1 MKVRIYQIIPE
12 LDEDHL
18 MFRDL
23 KYILVASNKRIPAE
37 LYECVYEG
45 DFESEHLERLFIILN
60 SDFPRDYYARSLSV
74 SDVVEVIHSPEKSSF
89 YFCDSFGFQLFPFEK
104 EKAMLSI
111 QNHDYEPLLEIRQNV
126 IAYFISESGLTK
138 CFSAKFI
145 LNRCKYSDSQLGYRI
160 RSWYD
165 LDINKPHT
173 YKFLER
179 PRIILVPHYYAVPDS
194 LLYIA
199 DENGRRMRFGS
210 HSSDNL
216 TAIKEWYYEQH
227 VQIEIL

>member
-23 KYILVASNKRIPAE
+23 QYILIASNKRIPAE

-45 DFESEHLERLFIILN
+45 EFATDHLERLFIILN
-60 SDFPRDYYARSLSV
+60 SDHPKDYWARSLSV

-89 YFCDSFGFQLFPFEK
+89 YFCDSFGFQLMPFETG
-104 EKAMLSI
+104 KAMLPI
-111 QNHDYEPLLEIRQNV
+111 LNHDYEPLLEIRQNV
-126 IAYFISESGLTK
+126 TAYFISESGLTK
-138 CFSAKFI
+138 CFSAKFV
-145 LNRCKYSDSQLGYRI
+145 LNRCRYSDSQLGYQI

-165 LDINKPHT
+165 LDFNKPHT

-179 PRIILVPHYYAVPDS
+179 PRIILAPNYYAVPES
-194 LLYIA
+194 LLYIIG
-199 DENGRRMRFGS
+199 ETGRRMRFGA
-210 HSSDNL
+210 HSPDNL
-216 TAIKEWYYEQH
+216 TAIKEWYNEQR

>member
-23 KYILVASNKRIPAE
+23 QFILVASNKRIPAE

-45 DFESEHLERLFIILN
+45 EFETEHLERLFIILN
-60 SDFPRDYYARSLSV
+60 SNLPRDYCARSLSV

-89 YFCDSFGFQLFPFEK
+89 YFCDSFGFQLFPFDK
-104 EKAMLSI
+104 EKAMLPI

-126 IAYFISESGLTK
+126 TAYFMSEAGLTR

-145 LNRCKYSDSQLGYRI
+145 LNRCKYSDSQLGYRV

-165 LDINKPHT
+165 LDINKPLT
-173 YKFLER
+173 YNFLER
-179 PRIILVPHYYAVPDS
+179 PRILLAPNYYAVPES
-194 LLYIA
+194 LLYIV
-199 DENGRRMRFGS
+199 DERGRRMRFGA
-210 HSSDNL
+210 HSPDNL
-216 TAIKEWYYEQH
+216 TAIKEWCYEQH